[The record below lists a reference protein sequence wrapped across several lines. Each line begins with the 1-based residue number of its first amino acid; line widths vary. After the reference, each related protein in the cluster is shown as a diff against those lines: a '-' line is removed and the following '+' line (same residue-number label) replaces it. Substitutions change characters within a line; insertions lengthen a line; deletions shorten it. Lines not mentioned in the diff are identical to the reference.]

1 VGDSQP
7 IIQIAE
13 PNAAPA
19 VRRGFYFPLN
29 ISERKLLLMAL
40 DLLALCGSLVLITM
54 LRPEY
59 AGEPTVFL
67 RRPYWLL
74 TLALVWLLLAHG
86 MDLYDLRVAGRF
98 TASIPSIVLA
108 GMITTV
114 GYLFIP
120 FITPAPPASHLL
132 MGAFPLLS
140 TAMLLAGRFLYTRLL
155 AQPVFQQRVLIV
167 GAGWAGRTIAEA
179 LARTCRDSV
188 YIVGFVD
195 DDAAKQGSVV
205 EVGEQRVRVLGGR
218 RELKPLIGAQRVT
231 TLVLAITHEI
241 EGELFQT
248 LMDCLEFGVE
258 IVPMPVLYEQ
268 LTGKVPVEHIGDN
281 WYVAMPIDHPG
292 TKRLNRLI
300 KRLTDVV
307 LASLGLLLLLP
318 FLPILALAIYIDSPG
333 PIFYTQERVGEGGK
347 IFKVYKFRS
356 MVPDAEKGEAVWAQ
370 ENDPRVTRVGR
381 LLRKTHVDEFPQF
394 LNILKGEM
402 SAVGPRPERPEF
414 VAELAEEIPFYRT
427 RHAVKPGM
435 AGWSLVKYG
444 YASSKEDA
452 KIKIQYDLYYIKHQS
467 FWLDMVILIKTI
479 IDTITLRGRA

>member
-1 VGDSQP
+1 
-7 IIQIAE
+7 
-13 PNAAPA
+13 
-19 VRRGFYFPLN
+19 
-29 ISERKLLLMAL
+29 
-40 DLLALCGSLVLITM
+40 
-54 LRPEY
+54 
-59 AGEPTVFL
+59 
-67 RRPYWLL
+67 L

-281 WYVAMPIDHPG
+281 WYMAMPIDHPG

-300 KRLTDVV
+300 KRLTDVA